1 MKTAFLI
8 ISILLANSSFAQK
21 NDYLVKHNGDTLIGK
36 IELRNKIFELTSS
49 SGEITRWNAT
59 DIKKVHSEEIRFNT
73 VVPCVLHTYV
83 DMLTELQYFSY
94 ANRDIDTVMI
104 LNEVYT
110 TPKMNLYWGVDNFR
124 QQYYFYKTP
133 ADSLPIQLYINY
145 SLGNGLAGNVG
156 DQVQKGNYG
165 SSHIVV
171 QKGYVNQL
179 RLIMGDCKKISDEEW
194 NMLDY
199 RVYSLKAV
207 IKRYNKCK

>member
-1 MKTAFLI
+1 
-8 ISILLANSSFAQK
+8 
-21 NDYLVKHNGDTLIGK
+21 
-36 IELRNKIFELTSS
+36 
-49 SGEITRWNAT
+49 
-59 DIKKVHSEEIRFNT
+59 
-73 VVPCVLHTYV
+73 
-83 DMLTELQYFSY
+83 
-94 ANRDIDTVMI
+94 MI

-133 ADSLPIQLYINY
+133 SDSLPIQLYINY